1 MKDEKLVMEAL
12 AHASLFAGLAESALR
27 TLAQY
32 SEVLRCRAHENLRR
46 AGDPAAHLMLVVTG
60 VLEYSRTTPDG
71 RRLTMRYHGSGEV
84 GDLIPAVDGQGCVF
98 DVTTHDATTL
108 ILLPVHE
115 FRQLLRVE
123 PRLLQNVSAAL
134 CDRSR
139 FSYNLV
145 EQLMTLSLRQR
156 LATSLLEL
164 ADVCGRQTE
173 QGIEIQLK
181 VSQEDL
187 AAMLSASRQRVNAEL
202 RCLVR
207 EGAIATQYSRIRIVD
222 RKALAEAASVAPDLI
237 RSSIRRATYLA
248 TPSSEMSGP

>member
-1 MKDEKLVMEAL
+1 MKDEKLVTEAL
-12 AHASLFAGLAESALR
+12 THASLFTGLGESPLY
-27 TLAQY
+27 TLAKCSQ
-32 SEVLRCRAHENLRR
+32 VLRCRANENLRS
-46 AGDPAAHLMLVVTG
+46 AGDPATHLMLVVTG

-71 RRLTMRYHGSGEV
+71 RRLTMRYHGPGEV

-98 DVTTHDATTL
+98 DVRTHDATTL
-108 ILLPVHE
+108 ILLPVQE
-115 FRQLLRVE
+115 FRQVLRAE

-139 FSYNLV
+139 FSYDLV

-164 ADVCGRQTE
+164 ADVCGRRTE

-207 EGAIATQYSRIRIVD
+207 AGAIVTRYSRIKIVD
-222 RKALAEAASVAPDLI
+222 REALAQAAGVPPGLVGPSN
-237 RSSIRRATYLA
+237 RRATYIA
-248 TPSSEMSGP
+248 TRGVQVSR